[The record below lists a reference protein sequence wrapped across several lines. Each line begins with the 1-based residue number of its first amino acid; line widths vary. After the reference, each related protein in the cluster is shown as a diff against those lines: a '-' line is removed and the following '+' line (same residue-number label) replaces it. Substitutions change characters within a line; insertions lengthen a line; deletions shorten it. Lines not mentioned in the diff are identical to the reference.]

1 MSSSNM
7 PTGASGFMP
16 RRSSYASVVSGA
28 AVGSP
33 HQYSQVMR
41 SGAFAHL
48 AHPEADPGYDFTSYH
63 NLSGHSRRDSR
74 AYDMDFNTNG
84 GTHGRSGSWGRG
96 GQLPSFSSAFGP
108 LVNGYGDHFF
118 TPSYLKGSKYV
129 QRLEDAHRAKVA
141 AHKEGHSTQSSQPGS
156 LSTSASSINLH
167 TKIAPSHRGM
177 TYDLIEKAPP
187 VDDEALAPLPSRW
200 NSQDKYGGLEVLSDG
215 QEVKFTGPKSDR
227 DRDLE
232 ACAIRADHPMPP
244 QCGIYY
250 FEVTIISR
258 KREESSIGI
267 GFSSK
272 NVPLSRLPGWE
283 PESWAYHG
291 DDGHSFCCNS
301 SGKHYGPPFNAGDII
316 GCGINFRSNSAFFTK
331 NGDHLGTAFRDINK
345 EKLYPSVGMKKS
357 GEHIRVNFGQSPFV
371 FDIDGMMSAS
381 NHFSY
386 PQNSLGSIGSNPSP
400 TGSNIPGLQ
409 ALLQAPN
416 PETVAAAS
424 LRLLDEQEDPDD
436 EPPPLISPSPPSI
449 NNNTAVPNGTWQ
461 AERTGSTAIDFFF
474 ALGEP
479 VIENPPRSART
490 ILLLQTLERQSR
502 RRILNN
508 TERHMIRIAA
518 GIDEHRASLLAS
530 TSPVRAIHWS
540 RIAASERALDDLG
553 DRISGELFPTLA
565 AIGSQ
570 MAAGEDPRRN
580 LVSNDGERTTATADS
595 LLAEIARNRAAMD
608 RFRGLEN
615 DIRIANL
622 LRRPRDV
629 GIEDVLPPRPGR
641 LGDDRPETSP
651 PPPPLPRRGSL
662 SKPKDVNSMTD
673 FEKQQE
679 RKQIRQQIEMTS
691 TVKLAPPLSETDLIQ
706 SLVLQFLTHD
716 GYVETARA
724 FAEEVYSEKKA
735 LSLDPN
741 AIIDGVDVKEDED
754 AGHRQRI
761 RKAVLEGDIE
771 KALKYTHAF
780 YPNVLKDNE
789 HVSFRLKCRRFIEM
803 IRQGAEMQNSTH
815 SNGVK
820 KSNGHNGDWYD
831 EVAQGMDLDDHQSQA
846 NNWDR
851 MDTEDSPENHM
862 EYQRLLQDTLKYGQD
877 LQAEYKDDPRREIGK
892 ALEEAFALMAYTD
905 PLNAKEVAHLLD
917 PSGRAAVAEELN
929 SAILLSLGKS
939 STAALE
945 KLIQQSTVLLEEL
958 GEAGGPGAFVSIDD
972 FVKVKPTNDAYI

>member
-63 NLSGHSRRDSR
+63 NLSGHSRHDSR
-74 AYDMDFNTNG
+74 AYDMDSNTNG
-84 GTHGRSGSWGRG
+84 GMHGRSGSWGRG

-108 LVNGYGDHFF
+108 LVNGQGYGGIGGGHGDQFF

-129 QRLEDAHRAKVA
+129 QRLEDAHRSKVA

-187 VDDEALAPLPSRW
+187 IEDEALAQLPSRW

-381 NHFSY
+381 NNLSY
-386 PQNSLGSIGSNPSP
+386 PQNSLGPDSSNPSSAVSSIS
-400 TGSNIPGLQ
+400 G
-409 ALLQAPN
+409 QAPIQAIN
-416 PETVAAAS
+416 PEIVAAAY
-424 LRLLDEQEDPDD
+424 LQILDNEQEDSGD
-436 EPPPLISPSPPSI
+436 EPPPLISPSTHSFD
-449 NNNTAVPNGTWQ
+449 NSGSSHGTWRL
-461 AERTGSTAIDFFF
+461 ERTSSTAIDFIFS
-474 ALGEP
+474 LGDP
-479 VIENPPRSART
+479 VNENPPRSART
-490 ILLLQTLERQSR
+490 ILLLQTLQRQSR
-502 RRILNN
+502 RRALNN
-508 TERHMIRIAA
+508 NERHMIRIAA

-530 TSPVRAIHWS
+530 TSPVRAIQWT
-540 RIAASERALDDLG
+540 RIATSERALDDLG

-570 MAAGEDPRRN
+570 MAAEEDSQRSF
-580 LVSNDGERTTATADS
+580 VSNDGERITITADS
-595 LLAEIARNRAAMD
+595 LLAGIARNRAASE
-608 RFRGLEN
+608 RLRGLAN
-615 DIRIANL
+615 DIRIDNQ
-622 LRRPRDV
+622 LRGPGDIR
-629 GIEDVLPPRPGR
+629 IERNLPPRPHS
-641 LGDDRPETSP
+641 LEGDRADI
-651 PPPPLPRRGSL
+651 PPLPHPPPERDL
-662 SKPKDVNSMTD
+662 LPKPRDLNTMTD

-691 TVKLAPPLSETDLIQ
+691 TEKLAPPMSETDLIQ

-724 FAEEVYSEKKA
+724 FAEEVYSEKRA

-741 AIIDGVDVKEDED
+741 AIIEGVDVKEDED

-803 IRQGAEMQNSTH
+803 IRQGAEMQNLTH

-851 MDTEDSPENHM
+851 MDTEDSTENHM
-862 EYQRLLQDTLKYGQD
+862 EYHRLLQDTLKYGQD

-929 SAILLSLGKS
+929 SAILRKLSYTMSLS
-939 STAALE
+939 H
-945 KLIQQSTVLLEEL
+945 
-958 GEAGGPGAFVSIDD
+958 F
-972 FVKVKPTNDAYI
+972 

>member
-48 AHPEADPGYDFTSYH
+48 AHSELDPGYDFTSYH
-63 NLSGHSRRDSR
+63 NLSGHSRHDSR
-74 AYDMDFNTNG
+74 GYEMDFNTNG

-96 GQLPSFSSAFGP
+96 GQLPRFSSAFGA
-108 LVNGYGDHFF
+108 LVNGHGYGGLGGGHGDQFF

-141 AHKEGHSTQSSQPGS
+141 AHKEGHSTHSSQPGS
-156 LSTSASSINLH
+156 LSTSASSLNLH

-187 VDDEALAPLPSRW
+187 IEDEMLAPLPSRW

-227 DRDLE
+227 ERDLE

-301 SGKHYGPPFNAGDII
+301 S
-316 GCGINFRSNSAFFTK
+316 
-331 NGDHLGTAFRDINK
+331 
-345 EKLYPSVGMKKS
+345 
-357 GEHIRVNFGQSPFV
+357 
-371 FDIDGMMSAS
+371 DGMMSAS
-381 NHFSY
+381 NHFFSY
-386 PQNSLGSIGSNPSP
+386 SPTSFGSSGGDPSAVGSNTSGSP
-400 TGSNIPGLQ
+400 RPLQ
-409 ALLQAPN
+409 GFRPQA
-416 PETVAAAS
+416 VAAVS
-424 LRLLDEQEDPDD
+424 LQLLDDSDE
-436 EPPPLISPSPPSI
+436 EPPPLVSPVPLRAARTDLRAAVRIQRAGAATVNFIFSPGVLS
-449 NNNTAVPNGTWQ
+449 
-461 AERTGSTAIDFFF
+461 
-474 ALGEP
+474 
-479 VIENPPRSART
+479 NPPRSART
-490 ILLLQTLERQSR
+490 TLLLEILERQSR
-502 RRILNN
+502 DRSLNN
-508 TERHMIRIAA
+508 TERHIIRIAE

-530 TSPVRAIHWS
+530 LSPVRDIHWS

-553 DRISGELFPTLA
+553 DRISQELFPTLA
-565 AIGSQ
+565 AVDSGMSSYTPDVDSP
-570 MAAGEDPRRN
+570 AA
-580 LVSNDGERTTATADS
+580 
-595 LLAEIARNRAAMD
+595 IARRERAARE
-608 RFRGLEN
+608 RFGALAR
-615 DIRIANL
+615 DIRVAESMGLPSISTSNGGPPSNTQDMPPPPPPSNL
-622 LRRPRDV
+622 
-629 GIEDVLPPRPGR
+629 PGFR
-641 LGDDRPETSP
+641 EPSSNTQDM
-651 PPPPLPRRGSL
+651 PPPPLPSDLLGSREPTSNTQNRPL
-662 SKPKDVNSMTD
+662 PALPHREPVEKIKDVNTMTD
-673 FEKQQE
+673 DEIQQE
-679 RKQIRQQIEMTS
+679 RKQIRQQIEMTN

-706 SLVLQFLTHD
+706 LLVLQFLSHD

-741 AIIDGVDVKEDED
+741 AIIEGVDIKEDED

-761 RKAVLEGDIE
+761 RKAVLEGDVD
-771 KALKYTHAF
+771 KALKYTNAF

-789 HVSFRLKCRRFIEM
+789 HVSFRLKCRKFIEM
-803 IRQGAEMQNSTH
+803 IRQGAEMQNSSH

-831 EVAQGMDLDDHQSQA
+831 DVAQGMDLDDHQSQP

-851 MDTEDSPENHM
+851 MDTEESSESQN
-862 EYQRLLQDTLKYGQD
+862 EYQRLVQETLEYGQA
-877 LQAEYKDDPRREIGK
+877 LQAEYQEDPRREISK

-905 PLNAKEVAHLLD
+905 PLNAKEVAHQLD
-917 PSGRAAVAEELN
+917 PIGRAAVAEELN

-972 FVKVKPTNDAYI
+972 FVKIRPTNEW